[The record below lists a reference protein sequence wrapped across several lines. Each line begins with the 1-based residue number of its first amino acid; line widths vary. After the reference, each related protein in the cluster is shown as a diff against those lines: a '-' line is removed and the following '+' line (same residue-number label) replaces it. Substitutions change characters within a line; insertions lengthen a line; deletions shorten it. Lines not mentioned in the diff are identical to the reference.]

1 MPRVSVVMAVYNG
14 ERFLRQAVDSIL
26 SQTYTDFEFIIIDDG
41 STDGTAVI
49 LDSYVDP
56 RLRVLTQQNMGLVKS
71 LNRGV
76 DMARGEYIARMDAD
90 DISLARRLEL
100 QVRCLDA
107 HWHTGAL
114 GTGAIEIDEKDRAIR
129 RHDHH
134 TDSHTIERALL
145 EGSTPLCHGSVMFRK
160 ACFEN
165 VGGYRERFR
174 HAEDYDLWL
183 RMIERYDIDNLPE
196 ILYQHRL
203 VLDSVSSR
211 HFMEQKRGAA
221 FALECAKRRREGL
234 PEPSTPPA
242 DSPPTRRELGEYH
255 WSLGMAFLDLNR
267 VDEARAEFLRALRK
281 SPLDPYVW
289 FFLIGSL
296 RGTSSVEKAL
306 PFGQLL
312 VRLLPW
318 LRKDPL
324 GPFRR

>member
-41 STDGTAVI
+41 STDGTAEIVRG
-49 LDSYVDP
+49 YADP

-76 DMARGEYIARMDAD
+76 GMARGGYVARMDAD

-107 HWHTGAL
+107 HRHTGAL

-134 TDSHTIERALL
+134 PDSHTIERALL

-211 HFMEQKRGAA
+211 HFMQQKRGAA
-221 FALECAKRRREGL
+221 FALECAQRRREGL

-255 WSLGMAFLDLNR
+255 WHLGMALLDLNR
-267 VDEARAEFLRALRK
+267 LDEARAEFRHAVLN
-281 SPLDPYVW
+281 SPLDPYFWYFYV
-289 FFLIGSL
+289 GSL
-296 RGTSSVEKAL
+296 VGKSFIHEAL
-306 PFGQLL
+306 PLAQGI

-324 GPFRR
+324 SPFRR

>member
-1 MPRVSVVMAVYNG
+1 MLQVSVVMAVYNG

-26 SQTYTDFEFIIIDDG
+26 SQTHTDFEFIIIDDG
-41 STDGTAVI
+41 STDGTAEIV
-49 LDSYVDP
+49 SGYADP

-76 DMARGEYIARMDAD
+76 GMARGAYIARMDAD

-100 QVRCLDA
+100 QVQSLDA
-107 HWHTGAL
+107 HPRVGAL
-114 GTGAIEIDEKDRAIR
+114 GTGAVEIDEKDRVTR

-134 TDSHTIERALL
+134 TDSQAIERALL
-145 EGSTPLCHGSVMFRK
+145 EGNTPLCHGSVMFRK

-203 VLDSVSSR
+203 VLESVSSR
-211 HFMEQKRGAA
+211 HFVHQKRSAA
-221 FALECAKRRREGL
+221 FALECAECRREGL

-242 DSPPTRRELGEYH
+242 DSPATRRELGEYH
-255 WSLGMAFLDLNR
+255 WHLGMALLDLNR
-267 VDEARAEFLRALRK
+267 LDEARAQFGHAVLN

-289 FFLIGSL
+289 YFCVGSL
-296 RGTSSVEKAL
+296 VGKSFINKTL
-306 PFGQLL
+306 PLAQGV

-318 LRKDPL
+318 LRKDAL
-324 GPFRR
+324 SPFRR